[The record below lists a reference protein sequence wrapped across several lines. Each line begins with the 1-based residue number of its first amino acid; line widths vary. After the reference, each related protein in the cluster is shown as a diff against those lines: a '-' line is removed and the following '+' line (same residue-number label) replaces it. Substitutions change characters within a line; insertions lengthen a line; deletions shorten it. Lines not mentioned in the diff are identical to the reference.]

1 MNKVYII
8 IPFVGILIF
17 GGFYMNFE
25 KGFDARVAA
34 SKAKEVQEKKD
45 KALLEQKNREVAY
58 AAAMKA
64 QAERKIERE
73 KKDAVE
79 QKKKDDR
86 QAAEDKRERAF
97 SDRNKLTAQVRSL
110 KKDLDEVQAEIKKI
124 EDEKK
129 TLVDEQ
135 AFLKTYVKQA
145 ESNVKYYYDLLDK
158 IALAEKARADAAAA
172 AAAAAK
178 KNS

>member
-8 IPFVGILIF
+8 IPLVGILIF

-34 SKAKEVQEKKD
+34 AKAKEEQVKKD
-45 KALLEQKNREVAY
+45 KALQEQKNREIAY

-64 QAERKIERE
+64 QAERKVERE
-73 KKDAVE
+73 KREAAE

-86 QAAEDKRERAF
+86 QVAEDKRERAF

-110 KKDLDEVQAEIKKI
+110 KKDLEEVQAEIKKI
-124 EDEKK
+124 EEEKK

-158 IALAEKARADAAAA
+158 IALAEKARAEAAAA
-172 AAAAAK
+172 AAIAK

>member
-8 IPFVGILIF
+8 VPFVCLLIF
-17 GGFYMNFE
+17 GGFYVKFE
-25 KGFDARVAA
+25 KGYDAHVAEL
-34 SKAKEVQEKKD
+34 KAKEDAAKKAKVAKELAD
-45 KALLEQKNREVAY
+45 REIAY
-58 AAAMKA
+58 KAAMDA
-64 QAERKIERE
+64 QAKRKVEREAKEKIE
-73 KKDAVE
+73 
-79 QKKKDDR
+79 QQKKDDR
-86 QAAEDKRERAF
+86 QAADDKRERAF

-110 KKDLDEVQAEIKKI
+110 KKDLDEVQAEVKKI
-124 EDEKK
+124 EEEKK
-129 TLVDEQ
+129 SLSDEQ

-158 IALAEKARADAAAA
+158 IAQAEKARAEAAAI